1 MNNSD
6 WKLGERVGQQW
17 GSLGAYLSTKGP
29 FNIYFPQESA
39 TSPYY
44 AEVASDISRNLFQY
58 FAADSEISSNLF
70 SPNTTVGN
78 SIFIGF
84 PEDLGV
90 SLSNIGREFPISKSK
105 AAVFLRDALG
115 YRRRYQIEPGMGLI
129 YLYPLPK
136 GGLGI
141 VIWGADEVGL
151 RSAARLFPLRTG
163 VGQPDFV
170 LLGREAGW
178 SGVGGVRAMGMFDFS
193 WNISSGAYV

>member
-1 MNNSD
+1 MSNSD

-29 FNIYFPQESA
+29 FNIYFPQESG

-90 SLSNIGREFPISKSK
+90 SLSDIGREFPISKSK
-105 AAVFLRDALG
+105 AAVFLRDASG
-115 YRRRYQIEPGMGLI
+115 YRRRYLIEPGMGLI
-129 YLYPLPK
+129 CLYPLPK

-178 SGVGGVRAMGMFDFS
+178 SGVGGVRAMGMFDF
-193 WNISSGAYV
+193 

>member
-1 MNNSD
+1 
-6 WKLGERVGQQW
+6 VGQQW
-17 GSLGAYLSTKGP
+17 GSLGAYLSAKSP
-29 FNIYFPQESA
+29 FKIYFPPPESA
-39 TSPYY
+39 TKPYY

-70 SPNTTVGN
+70 SESPNSAVGN

-90 SLSNIGREFPISKSK
+90 SLLGIGREFPISKSET
-105 AAVFLRDALG
+105 AVFLRDASG
-115 YRRRYQIEPGMGLI
+115 YRRRYRIEPGMGLI
-129 YLYPLPK
+129 YLYPLPEER
-136 GGLGI
+136 LGI
-141 VIWGADEVGL
+141 VLWGADEVGL
-151 RSAARLFPLRTG
+151 RSAARLIPLRTG

-193 WNISSGAYV
+193 WNISSAAYL